1 MLLVY
6 NILVKIKGDVSK
18 MVQLLTLED
27 IKELEAELEE
37 LKVHGRADMADK
49 IRAARE
55 FGDLS
60 ENAEYDIAKEEQA
73 KMEARIVEIEA
84 MLRNAQVYEKTKSDK
99 VGLGQ
104 TVQILN
110 IDSGETFIYDIV
122 GSHQANPMENRI
134 SNDSPVG
141 KALMGK
147 KRGDE
152 VEVKVKAGVKRF
164 RIIKIS

>member
-1 MLLVY
+1 
-6 NILVKIKGDVSK
+6 